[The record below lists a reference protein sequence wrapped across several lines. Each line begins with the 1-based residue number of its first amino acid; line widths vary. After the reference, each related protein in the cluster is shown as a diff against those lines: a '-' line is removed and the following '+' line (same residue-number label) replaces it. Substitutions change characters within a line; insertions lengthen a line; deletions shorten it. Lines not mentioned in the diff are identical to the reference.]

1 MKDYFFFEFYRSF
14 SVFQRAFLMRFHLVR
29 HSCVDGKDN
38 LSINPEVEE
47 IGGAPA
53 FLLISHF
60 FTVRDR
66 PTDWSGL
73 RVALLGRQPIYSMF

>member
-1 MKDYFFFEFYRSF
+1 M
-14 SVFQRAFLMRFHLVR
+14 
-29 HSCVDGKDN
+29 DGKDN

-60 FTVRDR
+60 FKRLSDRLVRPESGIIR
-66 PTDWSGL
+66 SSTD
-73 RVALLGRQPIYSMF
+73 IYSGMF

>member
-1 MKDYFFFEFYRSF
+1 
-14 SVFQRAFLMRFHLVR
+14 MRLHLVR

-60 FTVRDR
+60 FKRLSDRLVRPESGTIR
-66 PTDWSGL
+66 SSTD
-73 RVALLGRQPIYSMF
+73 IYTIQ